1 MTSQEPA
8 EVTSGGCI
16 HQRTDGFD
24 KIHTKPGLSAAEGT
38 VIFTR
43 QTKQDP
49 PYPGAGLLAQ
59 HTVENADDFVL
70 IRWPEGRHAI
80 VEIRDS
86 IHKICSVIRSP
97 QRVLPVDA
105 LTCYGLRMGLME

>member
-1 MTSQEPA
+1 MLFRSFP
-8 EVTSGGCI
+8 
-16 HQRTDGFD
+16 
-24 KIHTKPGLSAAEGT
+24 
-38 VIFTR
+38 R

-49 PYPGAGLLAQ
+49 PYSGAGLLAQ